1 MITVDRVAND
11 LIERAGSEAPASS
24 PAPGLRSR
32 LTSRGACIWHI
43 GGGTGLLWQGI
54 LVVTVILE
62 PTPPQQKAFGLGIMA
77 VLYLAFLLLGPLI
90 APESVR
96 VKVLAVLGFWA
107 ASATLFPLIGPDAE
121 WVWMLVVALAAYS
134 AIPLRFTLPITGAV
148 ILAQLAIG
156 LSTGFSGGGS
166 FAPLITSVVAATMI
180 AGGILTRSNRNLH
193 LANDEIARLAVVD
206 ERARFSRDLHDI
218 LGHSLTVV
226 TVKSELAKRLV
237 AIDPQKAVT
246 EIADIERLARTAL
259 ADLRLAVTNYREAD
273 LESELA
279 SARIA
284 LDAAEI
290 NATLPECV
298 DAVDPRLNTVF
309 AWVLREGVTNVIRH
323 SGADACWVTVDRDH
337 LSVHDNG
344 LGPSGPRD
352 TIETI
357 AGNGL
362 RGLRER
368 AAAAGVALRVQ
379 ESRYG
384 GFALTVRRNGV

>member
-1 MITVDRVAND
+1 MITVDKVAND
-11 LIERAGSEAPASS
+11 TIERAGSEASASS
-24 PAPGLRSR
+24 PAPGLRNR
-32 LTSRGACIWHI
+32 LTSRGACMWYI

-62 PTPPQQKAFGLGIMA
+62 PTPPQQKALGLGIMA
-77 VLYLAFLLLGPLI
+77 LLYAAFLLLGPLI

-96 VKVLAVLGFWA
+96 VKVLAVLAFWA
-107 ASATLFPLIGPDAE
+107 GTATLFPLIGPDAE
-121 WVWMLVVALAAYS
+121 WVWLLVVGLAAYS
-134 AIPLRFTLPITGAV
+134 AIPLRVTLPITGAV
-148 ILAQLAIG
+148 ILTQLAIG
-156 LSTGFSGGGS
+156 LSTAFSGGGS
-166 FAPLITSVVAATMI
+166 FAPLVTSVVAATMI
-180 AGGILTRSNRNLH
+180 AGGILTKSNRDLH
-193 LANDEIARLAVVD
+193 LAHDEIARLAVVD

-237 AIDPQKAVT
+237 AIDPQKAVA

-290 NATLPECV
+290 TATLPQCV
-298 DAVDPRLNTVF
+298 DVIDPRLNTVF

-344 LGPSGPRD
+344 LGPSE

-368 AAAAGVALRVQ
+368 AEAAGVGLRVQ
-379 ESRYG
+379 ESHRG
-384 GFALTVRRNGV
+384 GFALTVRRHGA